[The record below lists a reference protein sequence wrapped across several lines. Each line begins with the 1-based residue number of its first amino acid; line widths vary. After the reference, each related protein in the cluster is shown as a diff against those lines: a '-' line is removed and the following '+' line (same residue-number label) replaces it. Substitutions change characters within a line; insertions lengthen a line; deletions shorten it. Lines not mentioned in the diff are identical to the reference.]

1 VANVLQ
7 FQGNADP
14 RVGVGPQPRAEAA
27 PVFDVGR
34 PLAQVAGSVGELA
47 QVELTHEQRT
57 AILNAATQAQDYRLQ
72 QIKESQARQ
81 DAAPADTRGYGASFL
96 DWQKEQTEAR
106 LKAAPD
112 DMTRQYLQRDLKRVN
127 DTFAER
133 ALTFESTRN
142 VQFGKDQVAASA
154 DTGKRAVFTD
164 PSQLDAVLADHIT
177 AIHAAPGLSE
187 AAKQEL
193 TLKDRHELTAT
204 AWIGSGEKD
213 ARGTL
218 ARLKQG
224 LPDGMTPE
232 AGMQLEGH
240 LSAVVH
246 QQDAEARQEQRI
258 RAAEAKA
265 AAAQQRAENAANLQ
279 QRWQGAL
286 DMAGN
291 GATNAHP
298 ITLAEVRAAV
308 PPHEV
313 EKTWNRYQ
321 DQLRGARAAGE
332 MRLLSVP
339 EQDAKLADLAKARD
353 ATQDPAEY
361 GDRAGAY
368 QAAAK
373 AASAERTAFRA
384 DPAQYVA
391 GNVPAVRQAF
401 DAARQDPSQYPAAV
415 ALSLEHQ
422 KRIDPT
428 ADPVPLP
435 KEAASN
441 AVETWKAA
449 PDAAGKLAALAPLTL
464 ALARKGADGT
474 TVDDTLA
481 RKSLDQL
488 EAAGLPAGVD
498 RALEAARSGD
508 ENRARE
514 IMATLS
520 VKEGDLPKL
529 ADQQKGAVGQAITRL
544 YQQPNLA
551 SAEAHA
557 AIVTGQPGNVQMAA
571 RGQNLVRQ
579 LTERYATTEDA
590 DAAAQR
596 AYRTVYGDGETAGS
610 ADLGVVPVPRGVD
623 AGQLQTGL
631 AVARQNVDVS
641 HLAPTKEAVK
651 AMLPPGASEGEVNGA
666 LAQATGD
673 HNLWADD
680 VRQYSRWAPAPGGY
694 QLVLPSG
701 QAVTGADGKP
711 RVWSTDDIVH
721 HAVGGTATAPPL
733 VPTAEGEPAMQ
744 GVDVPAPISGSVDK
758 GAYQQPAPVQGGA
771 RGGDGVPNPFA
782 DPEAGGGGFTLAP
795 VNVRTFVRALASPG
809 AVPRRDDFSDSDVAA
824 VHAAVAEQVAQGKT
838 SGVIGY
844 GDYAPKDDKG
854 RKGFRFGGDEGF
866 SSALY
871 KSLTDPAFRMETT
884 LGMAKWRIDDDN
896 HLIVSDHYNF
906 DANDKK
912 KAEEL
917 AKHGGATGSLL
928 AALRDAGPMGFLN
941 ALGNLRVGTENDK
954 KRRAYE
960 IDFGP
965 LKGGSPSRATA
976 LIDLVT
982 NRPDEQGLGG
992 NR

>member
-7 FQGNADP
+7 FQGAADP
-14 RVGVGPQPRAEAA
+14 RVGVGPTPRAEAA

-34 PLAQVAGSVGELA
+34 PLAQVAGSVDELA
-47 QVELTHEQRT
+47 KVELAHEHRT
-57 AILNAATQAQDYRLQ
+57 AILNASTQAQDYRLA
-72 QIKESQARQ
+72 QIKEAQARE
-81 DAAPADTRGYGASFL
+81 DNAPADTRGYGASFL
-96 DWQKEQTEAR
+96 DWQKEETEAR

-112 DMTRQYLQRDLKRVN
+112 DLTRQYLQRNLSTVN

-133 ALTFESTRN
+133 ALKFESARN
-142 VQFGKDQVAASA
+142 IQFGKDQVAASA

-164 PSQLDAVLADHIT
+164 PGQLDAVLADHIT

-224 LPDGMTPE
+224 LPEGMTPE

-265 AAAQQRAENAANLQ
+265 AAAQRMAENGANLT

-298 ITLAEVRAAV
+298 ITLAEVQAAV
-308 PPHEV
+308 PPKEV

-332 MRLLSVP
+332 MRLLSMP
-339 EQDAKLADLAKARD
+339 DQDAKLAELAKARD

-361 GDRAGAY
+361 GDRAAAF
-368 QAAAK
+368 QAAAR

-384 DPAQYVA
+384 DPSQYVA
-391 GNVPAVRQAF
+391 ANVPAVRDAF
-401 DAARQDPSQYPAAV
+401 AAAREDPTKLPAAV
-415 ALSLEHQ
+415 SLSMQHQ
-422 KRIDPT
+422 QRIDPSV
-428 ADPVPLP
+428 DPVPFS
-435 KEAASN
+435 KEEASH
-441 AVETWKAA
+441 AVEKWKVA
-449 PDAAGKLAALAPLTL
+449 PDAAGKLAAIVPLTL
-464 ALARKGADGT
+464 GLAVKGADGT

-488 EAAGLPAGVD
+488 EAAGLPAGAD
-498 RALEAARSGD
+498 RALEAARAGD

-529 ADQQKGAVGQAITRL
+529 GDATGKQINAALTQL

-557 AIVTGQPGNVQMAA
+557 GSITAQPGNVQMAA
-571 RGQNLVRQ
+571 RGQKLVQQ
-579 LTERYATTEDA
+579 LAQRYAASGESA
-590 DAAAQR
+590 DEAVQH
-596 AYRTVYGDGETAGS
+596 AYRTAYGDGQVAGT

-623 AGQLQTGL
+623 KDQLQAGL
-631 AVARQNVDVS
+631 AVARANVDVS
-641 HLAPTKEAVK
+641 HLAPTKEGVK
-651 AMLPPGASEGEVNGA
+651 AMLERGGAKPSDGEVNGM
-666 LAQATGD
+666 LAQVTGD

-680 VRQYSRWAPAPGGY
+680 VRQFSRWAPAPGGY
-694 QLVLPSG
+694 PLVLPSG

-711 RVWSTDDIVH
+711 RVWSTDDVIH
-721 HAVGGTATAPPL
+721 HAIGGTATAPAL
-733 VPTAEGEPAMQ
+733 VPSAEGEPATQ
-744 GVDVPAPISGSVDK
+744 GAPVAAPAPAQGRRPGDVPVHS
-758 GAYQQPAPVQGGA
+758 
-771 RGGDGVPNPFA
+771 PF
-782 DPEAGGGGFTLAP
+782 
-795 VNVRTFVRALASPG
+795 R
-809 AVPRRDDFSDSDVAA
+809 
-824 VHAAVAEQVAQGKT
+824 
-838 SGVIGY
+838 
-844 GDYAPKDDKG
+844 
-854 RKGFRFGGDEGF
+854 
-866 SSALY
+866 
-871 KSLTDPAFRMETT
+871 
-884 LGMAKWRIDDDN
+884 
-896 HLIVSDHYNF
+896 
-906 DANDKK
+906 
-912 KAEEL
+912 
-917 AKHGGATGSLL
+917 
-928 AALRDAGPMGFLN
+928 
-941 ALGNLRVGTENDK
+941 
-954 KRRAYE
+954 
-960 IDFGP
+960 
-965 LKGGSPSRATA
+965 
-976 LIDLVT
+976 DLVT
-982 NRPDEQGLGG
+982 NRPDESGLGAV
-992 NR
+992 R